1 MKNPTDFGLTVETGV
16 DPCVTND
23 ESPTTAH
30 CQVQCME
37 VEPFHYQVLK
47 LS

>member
-23 ESPTTAH
+23 DSTTTTH

-37 VEPFHYQVLK
+37 VELFYHQLLK